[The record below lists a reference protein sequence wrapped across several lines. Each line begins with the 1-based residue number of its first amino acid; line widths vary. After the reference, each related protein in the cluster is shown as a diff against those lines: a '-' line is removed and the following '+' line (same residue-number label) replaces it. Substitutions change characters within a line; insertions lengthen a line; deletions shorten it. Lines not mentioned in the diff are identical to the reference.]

1 METIWD
7 SHLNEK
13 LRILADAAKYDAA
26 ALLPAWTGRMA
37 AWEQA
42 MQWPV
47 VSVIVFLQT
56 EDAFLC

>member
-13 LRILADAAKYDAA
+13 LRILADAAKYERP
-26 ALLPAWTGRMA
+26 ALLPAWTGRWQP
-37 AWEQA
+37 WEQA

-56 EDAFLC
+56 EGAFLC